1 VQRSFVDAGT
11 GAGQRVERV
20 RRTISAT
27 SAIHC
32 SGVASGVTPCTHA
45 SSTRSSGDGTRT
57 AWPWSVAV
65 TASAHGSPATARCR
79 GRQWQERY
87 ITDAWIAVP
96 PEHAPSAAAR
106 APLTDRLA
114 NDGYW

>member
-1 VQRSFVDAGT
+1 LGVHG
-11 GAGQRVERV
+11 ERW
-20 RRTISAT
+20 
-27 SAIHC
+27 
-32 SGVASGVTPCTHA
+32 VAMEH
-45 SSTRSSGDGTRT
+45 
-57 AWPWSVAV
+57 
-65 TASAHGSPATARCR
+65 
-79 GRQWQERY
+79 WQERY